1 VPSSPPVL
9 ILVECLYVAI
19 VFFIYKI
26 SCATY
31 IVHMNTHVNKKIAHA
46 ICITLGSILF
56 KLYFVEGII
65 LCHK

>member
-1 VPSSPPVL
+1 M
-9 ILVECLYVAI
+9 
-19 VFFIYKI
+19 
-26 SCATY
+26 Y